1 MYLDG
6 KQLKIVHEQKYLGV
20 FLTDMMKDDCDIKRQ
35 IRSTGNYARGNVL
48 IKRFK
53 FSSNEIKCKLFK
65 AYCASFYCM
74 SQWRNFTSSVFRKIK
89 GAYNRI
95 FKNFLNTKV

>member
-20 FLTDMMKDDCDIKRQ
+20 FLTDTMKDDCDIKRQ
-35 IRSTGNYARGNVL
+35 IRSIYARSNVL

-65 AYCASFYCM
+65 AYCASFYCI

-89 GAYNRI
+89 SAYDR
-95 FKNFLNTKV
+95 V